1 MVPFM
6 FNRTILPEHHNYRNG
21 FILKFLM
28 FENGLAKIKDGG
40 GLLVFSVFFRHL
52 ARRLPFLRLRCSDH
66 IVDSYDHGR
75 NFGG

>member
-1 MVPFM
+1 
-6 FNRTILPEHHNYRNG
+6 
-21 FILKFLM
+21 LM
-28 FENGLAKIKDGG
+28 FENGLAKIKDGS
-40 GLLVFSVFFRHL
+40 GLLVFPVFFRHP